1 MTAGR
6 PFLWDDPCGPP
17 LATYPNDRPGEG
29 WRPVLRRTDRV
40 VPIRS
45 CSRWGLPCRRCCQRR
60 GGLLP
65 HRFTLTPPALRL
77 RRVSSREPH
86 CRRGGL
92 FSVALSLGSP
102 PPDVIRHR
110 FSVEPGLSSPA
121 VFRHVTGAAVQPA
134 GVRYVFR
141 TAGEVNAKSSPT
153 SRRSSLRRR
162 GGQLGLGLG
171 RQREQRHE
179 ALGDGPVAGEA
190 QHTVGLQRRQRLPCR
205 RPRRR

>member
-1 MTAGR
+1 MAEQKYLPERSRRSADRDDRPVAVTRTKWGSGNEKCQPACKPGSVSGMTAGR

-77 RRVSSREPH
+77 RRV
-86 CRRGGL
+86 RRA
-92 FSVALSLGSP
+92 S
-102 PPDVIRHR
+102 
-110 FSVEPGLSSPA
+110 
-121 VFRHVTGAAVQPA
+121 
-134 GVRYVFR
+134 R
-141 TAGEVNAKSSPT
+141 TAGGAVCFLWHFPWDH
-153 SRRSSLRRR
+153 SRRTLS
-162 GGQLGLGLG
+162 G
-171 RQREQRHE
+171 
-179 ALGDGPVAGEA
+179 
-190 QHTVGLQRRQRLPCR
+190 TVSPWS
-205 RPRRR
+205 PDFPPPPSFDM

>member
-1 MTAGR
+1 MVAARGDASPWPNRNICRNALDGPPTGTIGRSRRHTRSGGSGNEKCQPACKPGSVSGMTAGR

-77 RRVSSREPH
+77 RRASSREPH

-92 FSVALSLGSP
+92 FSVALSLGSL

-134 GVRYVFR
+134 GARYVFPA
-141 TAGEVNAKSSPT
+141 AGEVNA
-153 SRRSSLRRR
+153 
-162 GGQLGLGLG
+162 
-171 RQREQRHE
+171 
-179 ALGDGPVAGEA
+179 
-190 QHTVGLQRRQRLPCR
+190 
-205 RPRRR
+205 